1 MAWSSLEIVG
11 FIFGLICA
19 AAICCAIEEP
29 FFCVS
34 LSILSGCIIIAM
46 FGSSPL
52 NQKQI
57 TKTYKLKEIE
67 KSVYYQ
73 SSTSDKVVVNIE
85 TSSGVKSKSF
95 DIDIVSFKTTTDSS
109 KIKITTLTYK
119 YFPRNKFINKK
130 VIIYLPKENIVNQ
143 EKQVDDSISC
153 KKCNYKNS
161 SDANFCTNCGTELS
175 NKRFSSNC
183 GEEITNQN
191 YCPNCGQKIKNLLF
205 MKKFN
210 FCN

>member
-11 FIFGLICA
+11 FVFGLICA
-19 AAICCAIEEP
+19 ATICFATEEP

-34 LSILSGCIIIAM
+34 LSILSGCIIMAM
-46 FGSSPL
+46 FGLSPL

-57 TKTYKLKEIE
+57 TKTYQLKEIE

-73 SSTSDKVVVNIE
+73 SPTSDKFVVNIE

-95 DIDIVSFKTTTDSS
+95 DINIVSFKTTTDSP

-119 YFPRNKFINKK
+119 YVPRNKSINKK
-130 VIIYLPKENIVNQ
+130 VIIYLPKENTVNQ

-161 SDANFCTNCGTELS
+161 SDANFC
-175 NKRFSSNC
+175 SNC
-183 GEEITNQN
+183 GSKLNKKRF
-191 YCPNCGQKIKNLLF
+191 CPNCEEEIINQNHYPNCEQKIKNLLF
-205 MKKFN
+205 FKN
-210 FCN
+210 Q

>member
-19 AAICCAIEEP
+19 AAICCATEEP
-29 FFCVS
+29 FFCV
-34 LSILSGCIIIAM
+34 SILSGCIIIAM
-46 FGSSPL
+46 FCSSPL

-95 DIDIVSFKTTTDSS
+95 DIDIVSFKTTTNSP
-109 KIKITTLTYK
+109 KIKITTFTDK
-119 YFPRNKFINKK
+119 YVKIHESINKK
-130 VIIYLPKENIVNQ
+130 VIIYLPKENTVNQ

-205 MKKFN
+205 IQKFN